1 MKRINQLVAKG
12 IVVIA
17 AAASVVACSSDL
29 SRNAAP
35 VQLVVTN
42 TQVLNKID
50 LVGGTGCDQNVG
62 TIKMSTIVKNSASAD
77 DRFNDVRITRYRVS
91 YIRTDGGKLVPAS
104 FVRSIDSLITANGTG
119 SLTSFLIF
127 QSDAINQ
134 APFASLLATNG
145 GRDPETGRTRVSM
158 DVIVEVFG
166 ETLAG
171 EAVSG
176 STRFPLDFCINC
188 GGCS

>member
-1 MKRINQLVAKG
+1 MKRINRAVAKA
-12 IVVIA
+12 IVVMIA
-17 AAASVVACSSDL
+17 AVSVAGCSSDL
-29 SRNAAP
+29 NRNAAP

-42 TQVLNKID
+42 DQVLNRID
-50 LVGGTGCDQNVG
+50 LAGGTGCDQNVG
-62 TIKMSTIVKNSASAD
+62 TIKMSTIVKNNNASD
-77 DRFNDVRITRYRVS
+77 IRFNDVRITRYRVS
-91 YIRTDGGKLVPAS
+91 YLRTDGGTLVPAS
-104 FVRSIDSLITANGTG
+104 FVRSIDSLISAGG
-119 SLTSFLIF
+119 SSSLTSFLIM
-127 QSDAINQ
+127 QSDALTQ
-134 APFASLLATNG
+134 APFAALLATNG
-145 GRDPETGRTRVSM
+145 GRDPQTGRTTVSM